1 MNRDA
6 SNLRLRVWRRDS
18 PDRHRL
24 VKLVLNIAQA
34 RHRAWLAG
42 EPDPYGLPIP
52 YGIERPVSCVID
64 GSAKF
69 AAPSPTPEDHPESTT

>member
-18 PDRHRL
+18 PDRYRL

-42 EPDPYGLPIP
+42 EPDP
-52 YGIERPVSCVID
+52 
-64 GSAKF
+64 
-69 AAPSPTPEDHPESTT
+69 

>member
-1 MNRDA
+1 MNRDVR
-6 SNLRLRVWRRDS
+6 NLRLKVWRRDE
-18 PDRHRL
+18 PDLHWL
-24 VKLVLNIAQA
+24 VDLMLNVAQA

-52 YGIERPVSCVID
+52 NGLDWPVSCGID

-69 AAPSPTPEDHPESTT
+69 AGPSPRPEDHAESAP